1 MSKKIKADDMSSE
14 IVRMLT
20 EYTEEVTDIAKSVV
34 DEISQGT
41 MDETKNHIEWKDKV
55 YSKNFA
61 LKKSFEDKRNKR
73 NTWYVKAPYYR
84 LTHLL
89 EFGHIT
95 RRIKNG
101 KARTDKFPHVRYGDE
116 FVKNNL
122 EKRLK
127 EAIENARVKTNS

>member
-1 MSKKIKADDMSSE
+1 MSKKIKADEMSNE
-14 IVRMLT
+14 LVRLLT
-20 EYTEEVTDIAKSVV
+20 NYTEEVTEIAKDVV
-34 DEISQGT
+34 DEIAQGV
-41 MDETKNHIEWKDKV
+41 MDETKSHISWHDKV
-55 YSKNFA
+55 YSNSFA

-73 NTWYVKAPYYR
+73 MTWYVKAPHYR

-127 EAIENARVKTNS
+127 EAIENARVETNS

>member
-34 DEISQGT
+34 DEISQGA
-41 MDETKNHIEWKDKV
+41 MEETKNHIEWKDKV

-95 RRIKNG
+95 RNG
-101 KARTDKFPHVRYGDE
+101 GRTRSFPHVRYGDE
-116 FVKNNL
+116 FVKNNF

-127 EAIENARVKTNS
+127 EAIEDARVETNS

>member
-1 MSKKIKADDMSSE
+1 MSKKIKADEMSKE
-14 IVRMLT
+14 IVKMLT

-41 MDETKNHIEWKDKV
+41 MDEVKNHIEWKDKV

-61 LKKSFEDKRNKR
+61 IKKSFEDKRNKR

-95 RRIKNG
+95 RNG
-101 KARTDKFPHVRYGDE
+101 GRTRSFPHVRYGDE
-116 FVKNNL
+116 FVKNNF
-122 EKRLK
+122 ENRLK

>member
-1 MSKKIKADDMSSE
+1 MSKKIKADEMSKE
-14 IVRMLT
+14 IVKMLT

-41 MDETKNHIEWKDKV
+41 MDETKNHIEWKDKA
-55 YSKNFA
+55 YSKNFV

-95 RRIKNG
+95 RNG
-101 KARTDKFPHVRYGDE
+101 GRTRSFPHVRYGDE
-116 FVKNNL
+116 FVKNNF
-122 EKRLK
+122 ENRLK
-127 EAIENARVKTNS
+127 EAIENARIENNS